1 MPRKMRRGPRE
12 GAKVWHNPDV
22 VVPRRHPVVRQR
34 PTEPAPAPTEEA
46 AVPTPPASR
55 RQLVSLPTPPDERE
69 LERAR
74 LLEKLRVAEGRAA
87 ITRAAAELKNAG
99 FEPAPDDQEA
109 FLQLLEH
116 SDESVVQGAIADLGR
131 ILAVQP
137 PKRFAVLES
146 RLRRLEELA
155 DDPATQTSAARLRR
169 LASGRA

>member
-12 GAKVWHNPDV
+12 GPKVWHNPDV
-22 VVPRRHPVVRQR
+22 LVPRRHPIVRR
-34 PTEPAPAPTEEA
+34 TTEPPPPTEEA

-55 RQLVSLPTPPDERE
+55 RQLVSLPTPPDEQA

-87 ITRAAAELKNAG
+87 ITRAAADLKKAG
-99 FEPAPDDQEA
+99 FEPEADDQEA
-109 FLQLLEH
+109 FIQLLEH
-116 SDESVVQGAIADLGR
+116 SDESVVSGAIAELER
-131 ILAVQP
+131 ILALQP

-155 DDPATQTSAARLRR
+155 DEPSTQSAAARLRR

>member
-12 GAKVWHNPDV
+12 GPKVWHNPDV
-22 VVPRRHPVVRQR
+22 LVPRRHPIARR
-34 PTEPAPAPTEEA
+34 APTEPPPAEEA

-55 RQLVSLPTPPDERE
+55 RQLVSLPTPPDEQA

-87 ITRAAAELKNAG
+87 ITRAAADLKKAG
-99 FEPAPDDQEA
+99 FEPEADDQEA
-109 FLQLLEH
+109 FIQLLEH
-116 SDESVVQGAIADLGR
+116 TDESVVFGAIAELER
-131 ILAVQP
+131 ILALQP

-155 DDPATQTSAARLRR
+155 DEPSTQTAAARLRR